1 MSLTPLTALSPVD
14 GRYAS
19 RCADLRAIFSENGL
33 IRARIRVEIG
43 WLHALAGERR
53 IQEMQG
59 ITTADLALAQ
69 QVVDGFSDADATAV
83 KAFER
88 ETNHDVKA
96 VEYLVKQKLG
106 AHPAWVSRLEFVH
119 FA

>member
-1 MSLTPLTALSPVD
+1 M
-14 GRYAS
+14 
-19 RCADLRAIFSENGL
+19 I
-33 IRARIRVEIG
+33 
-43 WLHALAGERR
+43 
-53 IQEMQG
+53 
-59 ITTADLALAQ
+59 
-69 QVVDGFSDADATAV
+69 DGFSDADAAAV

-119 FA
+119 FACTSEDINNLAYALMCHEAREQRTAAAHGCTDRCVALDGARACRATR